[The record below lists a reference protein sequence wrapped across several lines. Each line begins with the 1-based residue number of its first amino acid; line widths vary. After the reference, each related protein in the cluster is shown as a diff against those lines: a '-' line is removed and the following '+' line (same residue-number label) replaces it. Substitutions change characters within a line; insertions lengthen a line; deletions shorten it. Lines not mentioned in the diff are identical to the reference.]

1 VTGYCL
7 DSWAILR
14 WLEGGLP
21 ASHRVDE
28 VLAERPHMSWINV
41 AEVFYITA
49 RAAGSTVAQDVVRDL
64 RASLDLDLPTV
75 DRVLQAAAIKADH
88 PMALADAFAVA
99 TAVAH
104 DAVLLTGDPEII
116 DSQGPWRVEDLR
128 RSD

>member
-1 VTGYCL
+1 VTRYCL

-64 RASLDLDLPTV
+64 RA
-75 DRVLQAAAIKADH
+75 AAIKADH